1 MRTNV
6 AAYREAV
13 PQGVETPTVLQFMLH
28 RRFADF
34 DELYREMA
42 LIAPGVL
49 PPFPPKVLFGRFD
62 PSLIEQ
68 RRTQLEEILKVASRS
83 RLLKKSSPLIG
94 FCQRGR
100 IPLKEVG
107 SHFFFLHKN
116 QTDNNFQQ

>member
-6 AAYREAV
+6 AVYREAS
-13 PQGVETPTVLQFMLH
+13 PQSAETPVLQFMLH

-34 DELYREMA
+34 DELYKEMA

-49 PPFPPKVLFGRFD
+49 PPFPAKVLFGRFD

-68 RRTQLEEILKVASRS
+68 RRTQLEQILKVASKS
-83 RLLKKSSPLIG
+83 RLLKKSSPLLG

-100 IPLKEVG
+100 IPLKEVCAL
-107 SHFFFLHKN
+107 FDAPK
-116 QTDNNFQQ
+116 Q